1 MQCVKCDHVFRKF
14 YYDDKILDNYWDK
27 EGDLINVH
35 SHVGQ
40 SSFRSKYLS
49 DPKVKTILKFIKK
62 RKKLN
67 GQILD
72 GNGEFLSQVKKE
84 ALMLTVLI

>member
-1 MQCVKCDHVFRKF
+1 MQCVKCDHVFRNF

-49 DPKVKTILKFIKK
+49 DQKSKLYLNLLKKE
-62 RKKLN
+62 KLN

-72 GNGEFLSQVKKE
+72 VVTVSLSQVKRH
-84 ALMLTVLI
+84 